1 MIRRAL
7 LCLTIVVS
15 VATGVPTA
23 AAAPTPFTGAWQAID
38 VDGSQM
44 FLTVSGG
51 HSPRVT
57 FVDLFATSCVVVRG
71 APAGPATILGTGAV
85 VGFTLTSSF
94 DQIRCT
100 GGIVVSTSGGT
111 HTFTYDSLSDTF
123 SPNPDDWGGAAV
135 TFSRVGA

>member
-1 MIRRAL
+1 MMRRTL
-7 LCLTIVVS
+7 LCLAIVVS
-15 VATGVPTA
+15 VATVVPTA
-23 AAAPTPFTGAWQAID
+23 AATPSPFTGAWQAID

-51 HSPRVT
+51 DSPRVT

-85 VGFTLTSSF
+85 VGFTLTWSF

-100 GGIVVSTSGGT
+100 GGVVVSTPGGT
-111 HTFTYDSLSDTF
+111 HTFTYDPLTATF
-123 SPNPDDWGGAAV
+123 SPDPDAWGGVV
-135 TFSRVGA
+135 TFSRVRD